1 MTETLI
7 ISNVVL
13 WLLVLVLG
21 ALVVALARQIGVL
34 HERIAPAGALM
45 LRGGPKAGEALPEF
59 DLQTLDDQPLHLG
72 GASAKST
79 LLFFLSPECP
89 VCKTLLPV
97 LKSSRLSEADWLNI
111 VLASDGDVQQQH
123 RFVLEQELGM
133 FPYLVSTELGMTL
146 QVAKLPY
153 VVLIDETGVIR
164 GKGLVNSREHLE
176 SVFEAK
182 ERGVES
188 IQEYLSQ
195 QLDEAV

>member
-7 ISNVVL
+7 ISNVLL

-45 LRGGPKAGEALPEF
+45 LRGGPKVGEALPEF
-59 DLQTLDDQPLHLG
+59 DLHTLDDQPLHLG
-72 GASAKST
+72 GASTKST
-79 LLFFLSPECP
+79 LLFFLSPDCP
-89 VCKTLLPV
+89 VCKALLPV

-153 VVLIDETGVIR
+153 VVLIDESGVIR

>member
-7 ISNVVL
+7 ISNVIL

-45 LRGGPKAGEALPEF
+45 LRGGPKVGEALPEF

-79 LLFFLSPECP
+79 LLFFLSPDCP

-153 VVLIDETGVIR
+153 VVLIDDTGVIR